1 MPKIS
6 TQPEQV
12 SSADDA
18 WKEAITRF
26 FQPFMALLFSP
37 IATEINWAQGYKFL
51 DKELAQIQR
60 GHAMGKRV
68 ADKLV
73 QVYLRNGTKRWLLIH
88 IEVQGRPAHRFN
100 ERMYVYNYRLF
111 DRFRVKVVSLA
122 VILQPSPVSL
132 GNYQSEQWGCRVNF
146 VFPVVKVPDFV
157 PQRNE
162 LEGSR
167 NPFAVILLAQLRANE
182 KKGDNDFRFAAKREL
197 VFRLYD
203 KGFTR
208 ADIHELFRMI
218 DWLITLPKELEEK
231 LEQEIFAYEERQP
244 MDLVSRL
251 ELRAIQRGEKKGM
264 EKGLEKGLEK
274 GMEKGLEK
282 GLGEGM
288 GQIVTRQLAR
298 LFGPL
303 DMRTQARLKKIS
315 VQQMEELGTAL
326 LDLTTVK
333 DLKSWL
339 EQQMTTQPK
348 ATATKSTSRT
358 KSPKR

>member
-26 FQPFMALLFSP
+26 FQPFMTLLFP
-37 IATEINWAQGYKFL
+37 LIAAEIDWARGYQFL
-51 DKELAQIQR
+51 DKELAQINR
-60 GHAMGKRV
+60 GHATGKRV
-68 ADKLV
+68 TDKLV
-73 QVYLRNGTKRWLLIH
+73 QVYLRNGTMRWLLIH
-88 IEVQGRPAHRFN
+88 IEVQGRPSHRFN

-122 VILQPSPVSL
+122 VILQPSRVSL

-146 VFPVVKVPDFV
+146 DFPVVKVPDFGQ
-157 PQRNE
+157 QRNE
-162 LEGSR
+162 LEISR

-182 KKGDNDFRFAAKREL
+182 KKGDNASRFAAKRDL

-231 LEQEIFAYEERQP
+231 LEQEVYQYEERQP
-244 MDLVSRL
+244 MELLSRL
-251 ELRAIQRGEKKGM
+251 ELRAIERGEQKGM
-264 EKGLEKGLEK
+264 EK
-274 GMEKGLEK
+274 GMEKG
-282 GLGEGM
+282 M
-288 GQIVTRQLAR
+288 GQLVTRQLAR

-303 DMRTQARLKKIS
+303 EMRTQARLKKMS

-326 LDLTTVK
+326 LDFTTIK

-339 EQQMTTQPK
+339 AQQPVGSQKAAAIK
-348 ATATKSTSRT
+348 ATNKTKSR
-358 KSPKR
+358 KG